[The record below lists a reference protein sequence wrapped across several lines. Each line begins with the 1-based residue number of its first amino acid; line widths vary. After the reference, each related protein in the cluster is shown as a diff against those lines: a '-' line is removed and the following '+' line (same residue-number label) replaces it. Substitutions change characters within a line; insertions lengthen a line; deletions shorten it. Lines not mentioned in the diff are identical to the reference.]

1 MNAIFGFSFGGS
13 QKYGPGAANRAL
25 GRRIDEVAYKYP
37 KDFVVVQS
45 PLEQCVTIAPDFV
58 IPLEKYINSEEV
70 IKRALDIFQEN
81 DLGKIRLVAH
91 PFLHRIQCMRLLRR
105 YGFDVEIVPTG
116 WVPFDQHSDG
126 WWTRGPL
133 RLIAY
138 AILTLFGLHGL
149 GYRESAQ

>member
-70 IKRALDIFQEN
+70 IKRALLPSF
-81 DLGKIRLVAH
+81 
-91 PFLHRIQCMRLLRR
+91 
-105 YGFDVEIVPTG
+105 
-116 WVPFDQHSDG
+116 
-126 WWTRGPL
+126 
-133 RLIAY
+133 
-138 AILTLFGLHGL
+138 
-149 GYRESAQ
+149 